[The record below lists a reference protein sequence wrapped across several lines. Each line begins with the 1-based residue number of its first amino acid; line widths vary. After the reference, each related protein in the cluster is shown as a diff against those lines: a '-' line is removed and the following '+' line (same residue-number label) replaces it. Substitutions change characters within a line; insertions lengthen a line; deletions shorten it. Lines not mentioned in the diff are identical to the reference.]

1 MRHYFA
7 TVNSSGCIR
16 FGLHSALFH
25 VFQVKLEVT
34 SRGVPEARA
43 EIFAL
48 LATDDPSLG
57 PISDKA
63 PRTLLG
69 YVDEGAYAFS
79 HGFCIAIGF
88 ISLAAVCSLSPT
100 ERPSKGFQTV
110 LFRSL
115 KSSNLYGAKM
125 TVII

>member
-1 MRHYFA
+1 MRL
-7 TVNSSGCIR
+7 NLR
-16 FGLHSALFH
+16 SAISIA
-25 VFQVKLEVT
+25 FQVKLEVT

-57 PISDKA
+57 PISDKTQ
-63 PRTLLG
+63 RTLLG
-69 YVDEGAYAFS
+69 YIDEGAYAFS
-79 HGFCIAIGF
+79 HGLCIAIGF
-88 ISLAAVCSLSPT
+88 ISLAAICSLPST

-110 LFRSL
+110 LFKSL

-125 TVII
+125 TVIV